1 MKQFIVIGLGRF
13 GFSVAKTLV
22 QKGNEVLAM
31 DISEDRVDKIS
42 DIVTH
47 AVEADGSKSEVLESL
62 GVSNFDVAIVSI
74 GNDIHSSIM
83 CTLILKEL
91 GVPKVVTKAVNNMH
105 GKILSKV
112 GADMVVHPERDMG
125 KRVAQ
130 HLISANMLDYIEFTP
145 DHSIIEMLAPES
157 MLGRTLQDINLRS
170 RFSVNVMA
178 IKRGESINLAPGG
191 EDKILEG
198 DILVIIGRNDQLE
211 ILRES

>member
-13 GFSVAKTLV
+13 GFSLAETLV
-22 QKGNEVLAM
+22 NKGNEVLAI
-31 DISEDRVDKIS
+31 DISEERVDKIS
-42 DIVTH
+42 EVVTH
-47 AVEADGSKSEVLESL
+47 AVVADGSKSEVLESL
-62 GVSNFDVAIVSI
+62 GANNFDVAIVSI

-83 CTLILKEL
+83 STLILKEL
-91 GVPKVVTKAVNNMH
+91 GVPKVVAKAVNNMH

-112 GADMVVHPERDMG
+112 GADIVVHPERDMG

-145 DHSIIEMLAPES
+145 DYSIIEMLAPET

-198 DILVIIGRNDQLE
+198 DILVIIGKNDQLE
-211 ILRES
+211 ILKES